1 MRKVEGIP
9 ANTSELERVL
19 VVEDDAVLR
28 DEILLP
34 GLRRF
39 GFDPVGVGSAIELYK
54 WLLNNSCKLVVL
66 DVGLPDDDGF
76 AIAKHLRQNTSAGI
90 IMLTGLDS
98 KSDHIRGLAEGA
110 DVYFTKPVDVEL
122 LASALHSLSRRM
134 STHSPLAPAS
144 APAERWRIE
153 ADGWRLVAPNGS
165 VIALSQA
172 ERVVLQKLEVADKPV
187 SREELVTE
195 LDKIIED
202 FDPGRLDMLIHR
214 LRRKAETKAG
224 HELPLS
230 AVRKTGYMLSF

>member
-1 MRKVEGIP
+1 MRKVEGLP
-9 ANTSELERVL
+9 ANKSELERVL
-19 VVEDDAVLR
+19 VVEDDAELR

-39 GFDPVGVGSAIELYK
+39 GFEPVGAGSAIELYK
-54 WLLNNSCKLVVL
+54 WLLNNSCKLIVL

-76 AIAKHLRQNTSAGI
+76 AIARHLRETTGAGI
-90 IMLTGLDS
+90 IMLTGRDS
-98 KSDHIRGLAEGA
+98 QSDHIRGLAEGA
-110 DVYFTKPVDVEL
+110 DVYFTKPLDVEL

-134 STHSPLAPAS
+134 STKSQPPPAS

-153 ADGWRLVAPNGS
+153 ADGWRLVAPNGG
-165 VIALSQA
+165 VIALSEA
-172 ERVVLQKLEVADKPV
+172 ERAVLRKLEAADKPV
-187 SREELVTE
+187 PREELVTE
-195 LDKIIED
+195 LDKIIDD